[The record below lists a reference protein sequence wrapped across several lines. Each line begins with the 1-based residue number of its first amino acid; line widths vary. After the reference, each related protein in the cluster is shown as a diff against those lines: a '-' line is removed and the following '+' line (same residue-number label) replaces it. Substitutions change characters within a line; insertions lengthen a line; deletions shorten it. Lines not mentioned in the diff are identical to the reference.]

1 MRANE
6 IEELVRSIRNSSV
19 ETRKIIDDTFST
31 GETLKEK
38 LNNMQDAGNE
48 LRDQVISLREK
59 VDANQ
64 KRVSD
69 KIGG

>member
-1 MRANE
+1 
-6 IEELVRSIRNSSV
+6 
-19 ETRKIIDDTFST
+19 
-31 GETLKEK
+31 
-38 LNNMQDAGNE
+38 MQDAGNE

-69 KIGG
+69 KIGS